1 MSGDTAFLLQAVGMG
16 IGITFLYDWLRIFR
30 RVLPHRQIVVSL
42 EDLFFWIFCTMFVF
56 WWMYRVSNGGMRWFA
71 IAGALTGMGLYK
83 KFISR
88 LLVTYV
94 SLLLK
99 RVLEIIEKILRI
111 LLRPVRYLGMEMG
124 QKRKAFSRKKRKVA
138 ANVKIWLKNCL
149 KVLKIK
155 LSKR

>member
-42 EDLFFWIFCTMFVF
+42 EDLLFWIFCTMYVF

-111 LLRPVRYLGMEMG
+111 LLRPVRYLGMEIG

>member
-42 EDLFFWIFCTMFVF
+42 EDLFFWIFCTMYVF

-111 LLRPVRYLGMEMG
+111 LLRPVRYLGMEIG
-124 QKRKAFSRKKRKVA
+124 QKRKAFSRKRRKVA

>member
-42 EDLFFWIFCTMFVF
+42 EDLFFWIFCTMYVF

-111 LLRPVRYLGMEMG
+111 LLRPVRYLGMEIG